1 MRKFKFGKLVR
12 DRIVNQIISDG
23 NKPNW
28 HELSNDKF
36 IEELKKKIVEE
47 SQEIPRT
54 TDPAEVVKELA
65 DIQEIIDCILNA
77 LKVKKKDFLKIQKK
91 KNEKAGSFKNKQYIK
106 DVEVLN
112 EKSEWLDYYLANPD
126 KYPEVKK

>member
-12 DRIVNQIISDG
+12 DKIVDQVISDG

-54 TDPAEVVKELA
+54 IDPAEVIKELA
-65 DIQEIIDCILNA
+65 DIQEIIDSILDA
-77 LKVKKKDFLKIQKK
+77 LKVKKEDFLEIQKK
-91 KNEKAGSFKNKQYIK
+91 KNDKAGSFKNKQYIE

>member
-12 DRIVNQIISDG
+12 DRIVDQIISDG

-54 TDPAEVVKELA
+54 IDPTEVVKELA
-65 DIQEIIDCILNA
+65 DIQEMIDCILNA
-77 LKVKKKDFLKIQKK
+77 LKVRKKDFLIIQKK
-91 KNEKAGSFKNKQYIK
+91 KNEKAGSFKNKQYIA

-112 EKSEWLDYYLANPD
+112 KKSVWLGYYLANPD
-126 KYPEVKK
+126 KYPELKK